1 MSSKSGLNEEEILR
15 CLIDVSQEFIKFSGE
30 SPDYRIVLDVAR
42 NISGARYAFLNI
54 FEDNGKDFRTVEL
67 AGIDDKLIDAASF
80 LGFELLNKRWSF
92 DPLRFQKTQME
103 TITRFEN
110 LGDLAG
116 NSLSKSTIYMIEKT
130 FNIGEVY
137 LVKILKENKTLGDF
151 TLVFNKGES
160 IENPSYVALYAS
172 QVGLFLDR
180 NKVTEMLKRS
190 EVKYRTFVENM
201 QDGVYVID
209 NDRKFVDVN
218 PALVRILGYDFKEEL
233 LSIDIG
239 SQLFFSDDEYN
250 SAGIVNSD
258 GALVAY
264 RLRRKDGSEIWVED
278 HSISLINEKGE
289 ALGREGTLRDIT
301 ARRAAEQE
309 LVIAKER
316 AEKSDKLKSAF
327 LANMSHEIRTPMN
340 GILGFTNLLK
350 ESDLSGEERME
361 YINVIEQ
368 SGERL
373 LKIINDII
381 DMSKVEAGVM
391 TVVKTEVNLAAIFG
405 YIHNFFKPEANAK
418 GVDFVVDDSL
428 IKRDLIIMTDSEKI
442 YSILINLVK
451 NAIKNTNEGSIEFG
465 YSLKANS
472 VEFFVKDTGI
482 GIPLNMQQTIFE
494 RFAKVNISDTKAPQ
508 GAGLGLAITK
518 GYVKMLGG
526 EIWVESK
533 EGIGS
538 TFFFT
543 LPHYNPCS
551 DSLL

>member
-110 LGDLAG
+110 LGDLVG
-116 NSLSKSTIYMIEKT
+116 NSLSKSTTYMIVKT

-190 EVKYRTFVENM
+190 EEKYRTFVENM

-239 SQLFFSDDEYN
+239 TQLFFSNDEYN
-250 SAGIVNSD
+250 SAGIVNSE

>member
-1 MSSKSGLNEEEILR
+1 MSSKSRLNEEEILR

-30 SPDYRIVLDVAR
+30 SPDYRKVLDVAR
-42 NISGARYAFLNI
+42 DISGARYAFLNI
-54 FEDNGKDFRTVEL
+54 FEDNGKDFRTVET
-67 AGIDDKLIDAASF
+67 AGIDYKLIDAASF
-80 LGFELLNKRWSF
+80 LGFELVNKRWSF
-92 DPLRFQKTQME
+92 DPLRFQKTQVK

-110 LGDLAG
+110 LSDIAG
-116 NSLSKSTIYMIEKT
+116 KVLSKSTIYMIEKT
-130 FNIGEVY
+130 FNIGEFY
-137 LVKILKENKTLGDF
+137 LVKILKEDKTLGDF

-190 EVKYRTFVENM
+190 EEKYRTFVENM

-239 SQLFFSDDEYN
+239 TQLFFSNDEYN
-250 SAGIVNSD
+250 SAGIVNSE